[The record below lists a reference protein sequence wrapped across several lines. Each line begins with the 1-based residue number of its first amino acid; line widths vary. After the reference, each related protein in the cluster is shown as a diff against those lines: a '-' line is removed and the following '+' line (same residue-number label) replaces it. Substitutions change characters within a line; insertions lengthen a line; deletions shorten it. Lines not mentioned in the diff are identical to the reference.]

1 MKFNK
6 VLDTI
11 CNVIIPLLLG
21 VLIYDLTNKRFIPAT
36 VNYNL
41 SDGIWAYALQS
52 CILIVWDR
60 KINIFWVI
68 LTFLFS
74 LTFELL
80 QYLHVIRGTGDV
92 LDILAYFIFLGVALL
107 SNNFFITI
115 IYKPNYA
122 KI

>member
-6 VLDTI
+6 IIDTS

-21 VLIYDLTNKRFIPAT
+21 VIMYVLTNKRLISTT

-52 CILIVWDR
+52 CILIIWDR
-60 KINIFWVI
+60 KINIFWISV
-68 LTFLFS
+68 TFLFS
-74 LTFELL
+74 IAFEIF
-80 QYLHVIRGTGDV
+80 QYLHVLRGTGDI
-92 LDILAYFIFLGVALL
+92 LDILAYFIFSGVALL
-107 SNNFFITI
+107 TNNYFITI
-115 IYKPNYA
+115 IYKTNYA